1 MFKVGCLGL
10 CLTIAA
16 ELARAERLEERRPAL
31 AAFMQDALETGSAPG
46 ATAGIIK
53 DGEVL
58 LAEGFGYIDLETKHP
73 VTQDTVFAIG
83 SSTKAFTTAS
93 VALLIDD
100 GRLAWDQP
108 VIAYL
113 PWFRMVDQ
121 HATLHAIPR
130 DFALHRSGLA
140 RHDFSWYGRVME
152 RDEVLASI
160 ERLEPAVDH
169 SAPTGAIGVDAA
181 GSAADSFDSPTQ

>member
-1 MFKVGCLGL
+1 MFRVGCQGL

-16 ELARAERLEERRPAL
+16 ELARAERLEEQRAAL
-31 AAFMQDALETGSAPG
+31 AAFMQDALETWHVPG
-46 ATAGIIK
+46 AAVGIIK

-58 LAEGFGYIDLETKHP
+58 LAEGFGYTDLETKHP

-83 SSTKAFTTAS
+83 SSTKPFRTAS
-93 VALLIDD
+93 VALLVND
-100 GRLAWDQP
+100 GRLARDQP
-108 VIAYL
+108 AISYL
-113 PWFRMVDQ
+113 RWLPMVDQ
-121 HATLHAIPR
+121 HATLP

-140 RHDFSWYGRVME
+140 RHDVPWYSRVME

-160 ERLEPAVDH
+160 ERLEPAVGH